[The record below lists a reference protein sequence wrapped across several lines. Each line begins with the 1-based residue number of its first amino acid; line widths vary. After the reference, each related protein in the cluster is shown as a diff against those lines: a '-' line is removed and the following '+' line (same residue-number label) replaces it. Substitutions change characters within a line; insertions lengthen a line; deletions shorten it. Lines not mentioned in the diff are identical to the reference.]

1 MFAIIIFIL
10 ILILIIGLFYGA
22 TQIKKNL
29 TKGTPL
35 AIGLYIIATLM
46 TLLWLYYGFL
56 FVTIIMKGV

>member
-10 ILILIIGLFYGA
+10 ILILIISLFYGA

-29 TKGTPL
+29 NKGTPL
-35 AIGLYIIATLM
+35 AIGLYTIATLM